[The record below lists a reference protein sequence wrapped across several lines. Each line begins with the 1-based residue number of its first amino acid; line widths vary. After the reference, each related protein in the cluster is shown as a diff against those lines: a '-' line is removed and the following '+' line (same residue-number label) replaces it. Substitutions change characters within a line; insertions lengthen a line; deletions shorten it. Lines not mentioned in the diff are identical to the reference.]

1 MLAVLRPALVS
12 LRLQIRFPIA
22 MSLLKQIGTQYKDSF
37 TGLSRETWILSIVM
51 LINRSGYMAVP
62 FMGLYVTQSL
72 HRSPSDAG
80 LIITLFGI
88 GSILGSA
95 VGGKLTDVI
104 GFRPVQIIASVVSG
118 IFFLFFA
125 SITHFETLCILSVI
139 ISFFAEAFRPANFA
153 AIAAY
158 AQKGLETR
166 SYSLNRLA
174 TNIGWAFGA
183 SMGGMIAS
191 YDYRLL
197 FYIDGAVSIFAGISI
212 LIFLPKIRG
221 YSKAIKEKV
230 KGIVV
235 RKPWEDPVFIKF
247 SILTT
252 FFIIGFFLM
261 FRVVPVFFK
270 EEWAINEFMIGL
282 ILGLNGI
289 IIALFEMVM
298 IHRIEHKR
306 SPMFF
311 IVVGVLFIAASFL
324 ILMLPFGNRL
334 VLGTLCVIFFTLG
347 EMFALPFVNTFVMSR
362 ANEFNRGLYAAGYML
377 SWSIAQILG
386 PTAGFYIAE
395 HAGYNTLWL
404 VLSALMLLTAFF
416 YRRLKTT

>member
-1 MLAVLRPALVS
+1 
-12 LRLQIRFPIA
+12 
-22 MSLLKQIGTQYKDSF
+22 MSLPKQIAGHYKESF
-37 TGLSRETWILSIVM
+37 TGLSRETWILSMVM

-72 HRSPSDAG
+72 HRLPSDAG

-104 GFRPVQIIASVVSG
+104 GFRPVQIIAAIVSG

-125 SITHFETLCILSVI
+125 SVTHFQTLCVLALV
-139 ISFFAEAFRPANFA
+139 ISFFSEAFRPANFA

-158 AQKGLETR
+158 AKKGLETR

-174 TNIGWAFGA
+174 TNIGWAFGV

-191 YDYRLL
+191 YNYKLL
-197 FYIDGAVSIFAGISI
+197 FYIDGAVSIFAGLCI
-212 LIFLPKIRG
+212 LFFLPRIRN
-221 YSKAIKEKV
+221 YSKTIKEKV

-235 RKPWEDPVFIKF
+235 RKPWQDAVFVKFILLTTVFI
-247 SILTT
+247 L
-252 FFIIGFFLM
+252 GFFLV

-270 EEWAINEFMIGL
+270 EIWKIDEFMIGL
-282 ILGLNGI
+282 ILGLNGV

-298 IHRIEHKR
+298 IHKIEHKK

-311 IVVGVLFIAASFL
+311 IVIGVLLIAASFL
-324 ILMLPFGNRL
+324 LLMLPFGNP
-334 VLGTLCVIFFTLG
+334 VFLGALCLIFFTLG
-347 EMFALPFVNTFVMSR
+347 EMFTLPFVNTFVMSR

-377 SWSIAQILG
+377 SWSVAQVVG

-395 HAGYNTLWL
+395 HYGYNTLWIG
-404 VLSALMLLTAFF
+404 LSTLMLLTAYF
-416 YRRLKTT
+416 YKRLKTT